1 MANLTSGSSFTA
13 AYAIWTISYTQTGR
27 TSTTATYKVTV
38 KMNLTSGGSAYGYGY
53 DVTVYARRSSVSGAS
68 LGSVQLK
75 TASERYTNPWSK
87 TFTIVAN
94 ASAGST
100 TTEAIYFT
108 SSSSTDPDHG
118 TNNSLDYSLHRA
130 LGRAGYTLPCS
141 VFNSPPA
148 WSITSANTTLAGNS
162 KAFIFAENTT
172 SLTVAWSKAC
182 GDPNGNLAGHKIQRY
197 VNGVANG
204 AEQTVGPTKLSF
216 TDTLPT
222 KVCGTTYQYKIR
234 GYDTNGSHS
243 GTINTPIGTMNTF
256 TQPTYSTSSSFSY
269 ITTGSSTAIINI
281 TSGGTNTKPG
291 LAVAHRIDSVTVEGT
306 SVPVYNNTN
315 PASDGSTP
323 LPFSLYHSGTT
334 PAGPYV
340 KYSEVKNAL
349 VNSKY
354 KGTMTVTIECHNSAM
369 TTYYSTIRMAV
380 NLQSPPTVATGLT
393 LGGALSCFGGTYYVV
408 GRSVFTASF
417 KSGTCP
423 LNGTL
428 YHTLEYS
435 WDGSTWYNGGTVHPN
450 DTITVVDRAGV
461 FRYRIKTLSS
471 ATGLTAT
478 STPTSANVHT
488 YSSPLITIAS
498 TNRTTTTFTAVVN
511 IKLNTTITSAK
522 VLNVVFNNKPSS
534 TISANTTGTFPNFT
548 ATIKIT
554 GLTETDTFDTKLKA
568 QDNSKF
574 SDYYSYP
581 SSPLIV
587 PKYAPIISISDYGVG
602 MNTIKSN
609 DGYIATIAGGLF
621 VGGPI
626 GQNCGLIGT
635 GSNFDHYVTE
645 GEYKVAGTTFVN
657 APQTGNLHG
666 KLIVKVSDGKTHDNS
681 SNWIWQELIST
692 QYAYSIWYRNKTGD
706 SGWSSWVHCWRI
718 GHTSVEAN
726 ILSSNSK
733 VKLNGV
739 DIVSI
744 THGQHGDCTRYYDGT
759 QIMRA
764 KQTVIVN
771 TTGSRWGQM
780 YNSGSIN
787 LADFIH
793 TFASVPSIT
802 FGVSPSGGYNA
813 IIMQHNSKPTTTS
826 NPGNIELT
834 RGAAFASGTQFIV
847 SYVAVG
853 RWK

>member
-27 TSTTATYKVTV
+27 TSTTATYNVTV

-68 LGSVQLK
+68 LGSIQLK

-87 TFTIVAN
+87 SFTIVAN

-100 TTEAIYFT
+100 TTETIYFT

-118 TNNSLDYSLHRA
+118 SNNSMDYSLHKA

-148 WSITSANTTLAGNS
+148 WGITSSNTTLGGQSA
-162 KAFIFAENTT
+162 AFLFNENTT

-182 GDPNGNLAGHKIQRY
+182 GDPNGNLAGHKIQRF

-204 AEQTVGPTKLSF
+204 AEQTVGPTTLSF

-222 KVCGTTYQYKIR
+222 KVCGTTYQYRIR
-234 GYDTNGSHS
+234 GYDTNGLHS
-243 GTINTPIGTMNTF
+243 ENIYTPIGTMNTF

-269 ITTGSSTAIINI
+269 MTTGTSNATINI
-281 TSGGTNTKPG
+281 TDGGTNTKTDVQ
-291 LAVAHRIDSVTVEGT
+291 VAHRIDSVTVEGT
-306 SVPVYNNTN
+306 TVTVYNGTVK
-315 PASDGSTP
+315 ASDGTTP
-323 LPFSLYHSGTT
+323 LTFSLYYSGTA
-334 PAGPYV
+334 PSGPYV
-340 KYSEVKNAL
+340 KYSEVQAAL
-349 VNSKY
+349 VDSKY
-354 KGTMTVTIECHNSAM
+354 KGTMAVTIKCNNSCM
-369 TTYYSTIRMAV
+369 TTYYATVRIPVS
-380 NLQSPPTVATGLT
+380 LQSPPTAATGLT
-393 LGGALSCFGGTYYVV
+393 LGGALSSFGGMYYVV

-417 KSGTCP
+417 TSGTCP
-423 LNGTL
+423 FNGTL

-471 ATGLTAT
+471 ATGLTST

-488 YSSPLITIAS
+488 YSSPLITVAS

-522 VLNVVFNNKPSS
+522 VFNVVFNNKPSS
-534 TISANTTGTFPNFT
+534 TISATATGTFPNFT
-548 ATIKIT
+548 ATINIT
-554 GLTETDTFDTKLKA
+554 GLTETDTFDTMLKA

-587 PKYAPIISISDYGVG
+587 PKYAPIVSISDYGVG
-602 MNTIKSN
+602 INTVKTN
-609 DGYIATIAGGLF
+609 DGYIATVSGSMF

-626 GQNCGLIGT
+626 GQNAGLLST
-635 GSNFDHYVTE
+635 GSNFNNYLTE
-645 GEYKVAGTTFVN
+645 GEYRVGGNTYVN
-657 APQTGNLHG
+657 APHTSPLYG
-666 KLIVKVSDGKTHDNS
+666 KLIVKVSSGTIHDNS
-681 SNWIWQELIST
+681 SNGIWQELIITENS
-692 QYAYSIWYRNKTGD
+692 YSRWFRSKTNNGD
-706 SGWSSWVHCWRI
+706 WTPWTHSSQI
-718 GHTSVEAN
+718 GHSSYEAD
-726 ILSSNSK
+726 ILSKSK
-733 VKLNGV
+733 LKLNGV
-739 DIVSI
+739 DVVSI
-744 THGQHGDCTRYYDGT
+744 KYGQYGECTRYYDGT

-764 KQTVIVN
+764 KQTVTVN
-771 TTGSRWGQM
+771 TTGSSWGGL
-780 YNSGSIN
+780 YNSGSIS
-787 LADFIH
+787 LADFIQ
-793 TFASVPSIT
+793 TFTSVPAIT
-802 FGVSPSGGYNA
+802 FGVSPAGGYNA
-813 IIMQHNSKPTTTS
+813 IIMQHNTKVPTTS
-826 NPGNIELT
+826 NPGNVELT
-834 RGAAFASGTQFIV
+834 RGTAFASGTQFII
-847 SYVAVG
+847 SYVAIG

>member
-1 MANLTSGSSFTA
+1 MANLKSGSSFTA

-53 DVTVYARRSSVSGAS
+53 DVTVYGRRSSISGAS

-87 TFTIVAN
+87 SFTIVAN

-118 TNNSLDYSLHRA
+118 TNNSMDYSLHRA

-204 AEQTVGPTKLSF
+204 AEQTVGKTALSF

-234 GYDTNGSHS
+234 GYDTNGLHS

-269 ITTGSSTAIINI
+269 MTTGTSNATINI
-281 TSGGTNTKPG
+281 TGGGTNTKPD
-291 LAVAHRIDSVTVEGT
+291 LEVAHRIDSVTVEGAT
-306 SVPVYNNTN
+306 VKVYNGIVK
-315 PASDGSTP
+315 ASDGTTP
-323 LPFSLYHSGTT
+323 LTFSLYHSGTA
-334 PAGPYV
+334 PSGPYV

-349 VNSKY
+349 ANSKY
-354 KGTMTVTIECHNSAM
+354 KGVMAVTIKCNNSVM
-369 TTYYSTIRMAV
+369 TTYYATVRIPV

-417 KSGTCP
+417 TSGTCP
-423 LNGTL
+423 FNGTL

-488 YSSPLITIAS
+488 YKPPLITIAS

-511 IKLNTTITSAK
+511 IKMNTTITSAK

-534 TISANTTGTFPNFT
+534 TISANTTGKFPNFT
-548 ATIKIT
+548 ATINIK

-602 MNTIKSN
+602 INTIKSN
-609 DGYIATIAGGLF
+609 DGYIAT
-621 VGGPI
+621 VGGNMYVRGSF
-626 GQNCGLIGT
+626 GQLAGSVDTDGDFNNYLI
-635 GSNFDHYVTE
+635 E
-645 GEYKVAGTTFVN
+645 GEYRVGGTGFLN
-657 APQTGNLHG
+657 APKTGALYG
-666 KLIVKVSDGKTHDNS
+666 KLIVKVSNGKIHDNS
-681 SNWIWQELIST
+681 SNWIWQELLVT
-692 QYAYSIWYRNKTGD
+692 QDPYSRWFRSKTNDGD
-706 SGWSSWVHCWRI
+706 WAPWVHSSRI
-718 GHTSVEAN
+718 GHGSVDAN
-726 ILSSNSK
+726 ILSRSMK
-733 VKLNGV
+733 VKLNDV
-739 DIVSI
+739 EIVSI
-744 THGQHGDCTRYYDGT
+744 KYGKYGECTRYYDGT

-764 KQTVIVN
+764 KQSLSTTVS
-771 TTGSRWGQM
+771 TKWGGL
-780 YNSGSIN
+780 YRSGPKFF
-787 LADFIH
+787 ADFIQAFSDVP
-793 TFASVPSIT
+793 TVTYSVYPT
-802 FGVSPSGGYNA
+802 G
-813 IIMQHNSKPTTTS
+813 NSMAFIAKNPTIGLTTS
-826 NPGNIELT
+826 NPGSVEIVTGASLT
-834 RGAAFASGTQFIV
+834 SDKEFTIAYI
-847 SYVAVG
+847 AVG
-853 RWK
+853 RWR

>member
-1 MANLTSGSSFTA
+1 MANLKSGSSFTA

-53 DVTVYARRSSVSGAS
+53 DVTVYGRRSSISGAS

-87 TFTIVAN
+87 SFTIVAN

-118 TNNSLDYSLHRA
+118 TNNSMDYSLHRA

-172 SLTVAWSKAC
+172 SLTVTWSKAC

-197 VNGVANG
+197 INGVANG
-204 AEQTVGPTKLSF
+204 AEQTVGKTALSF
-216 TDTLPT
+216 TDTLPI

-234 GYDTNGSHS
+234 GYDTNGLHS
-243 GTINTPIGTMNTF
+243 ATINTPIGTMNTF

-269 ITTGSSTAIINI
+269 MTTGTSNATINI
-281 TSGGTNTKPG
+281 TGGGTNTKPD

-306 SVPVYNNTN
+306 SVPVYNKTN
-315 PASDGSTP
+315 PASDGTTP
-323 LPFSLYHSGTT
+323 LTFSLYHSGTA
-334 PAGPYV
+334 PAGQYV

-354 KGTMTVTIECHNSAM
+354 KGTMAVTIECHNSAM
-369 TTYYSTIRMAV
+369 TTYYATVRIPV

-408 GRSVFTASF
+408 GRSVFTANF
-417 KSGTCP
+417 TSGTCP
-423 LNGTL
+423 FNGTL

-435 WDGSTWYNGGTVHPN
+435 WNGTTWYNGGTIHPN

-488 YSSPLITIAS
+488 YKTPLITIAS

-511 IKLNTTITSAK
+511 IKMNTTITSAK
-522 VLNVVFNNKPSS
+522 VFNVVFNNKPTS
-534 TISANTTGTFPNFT
+534 TISANATGTFPNFT
-548 ATIKIT
+548 ATINIT
-554 GLTETDTFDTKLKA
+554 GLTENDTFDTKLKA

-587 PKYAPIISISDYGVG
+587 PKYSPIISISDYGVG
-602 MNTIKSN
+602 INTIKSN
-609 DGYIATIAGGLF
+609 DGYIAT
-621 VGGPI
+621 VGGNMYVGGSF
-626 GQNCGLIGT
+626 GQVAGMIDTDDDFNNYLI
-635 GSNFDHYVTE
+635 E
-645 GEYKVAGTTFVN
+645 GEYRVKGTAFVN
-657 APQTGNLHG
+657 APYDGPIYG
-666 KLIVKVSDGKTHDNS
+666 KLIVKVSDGKIHNNTDNC
-681 SNWIWQELIST
+681 IWQELILIRDP
-692 QYAYSIWYRNKTGD
+692 YSRWYRSKTNTD
-706 SGWSSWVHCWRI
+706 DWTAWAHSSQI
-718 GHTSVEAN
+718 GHSSYGAN
-726 ILSSNSK
+726 ILSKNSK

-739 DIVSI
+739 EIVSI
-744 THGQHGDCTRYYDGT
+744 TYGQYGECTRYYDGT

-771 TTGSRWGQM
+771 TKGNSWGGM

-787 LADFIH
+787 LADFIF
-793 TFASVPSIT
+793 TFISVPSIT

-826 NPGNIELT
+826 NPGSIELT
-834 RGAAFASGTQFIV
+834 RGAAFASGTKFTV

>member
-53 DVTVYARRSSVSGAS
+53 DVTVYGRRSSISGAS

-87 TFTIVAN
+87 SFTIVAN

-100 TTEAIYFT
+100 KTETIYFT

-118 TNNSLDYSLHRA
+118 TNNSMDYSLHRA

-148 WSITSANTTLAGNS
+148 WSITSANTTLAGES
-162 KAFIFAENTT
+162 KAFIFSENTT

-204 AEQTVGPTKLSF
+204 AEQTVGPTTLSF

-269 ITTGSSTAIINI
+269 MTTGTSNATINI
-281 TSGGTNTKPG
+281 TGGGTNTKPD
-291 LAVAHRIDSVTVEGT
+291 LSVAHRIDSVTVEGT
-306 SVPVYNNTN
+306 SITVYNGTIK
-315 PASDGSTP
+315 ASDGTTP
-323 LPFSLYHSGTT
+323 LTFSLYYSGTA
-334 PAGPYV
+334 PDGPYV
-340 KYSEVKNAL
+340 KYSDVKNAL

-354 KGTMTVTIECHNSAM
+354 KGTMAVTIKCNNAVM
-369 TTYYSTIRMAV
+369 TTYYATVRIPV

-408 GRSVFTASF
+408 GRSVFTANF
-417 KSGTCP
+417 TSGTCP
-423 LNGTL
+423 LGGTL

-478 STPTSANVHT
+478 STPTSANIHT
-488 YSSPLITIAS
+488 YKSPLITIAS

-522 VLNVVFNNKPSS
+522 VFNVVFNNKPSS
-534 TISANTTGTFPNFT
+534 TISASATGTFPNFT
-548 ATIKIT
+548 ATINIT
-554 GLTETDTFDTKLKA
+554 GLTENDTFDTKLKA

-602 MNTIKSN
+602 INTIKSN
-609 DGYIATIAGGLF
+609 DGYIATIRGSMFVEGPFGQVAGSL
-621 VGGPI
+621 
-626 GQNCGLIGT
+626 T
-635 GSNFDHYVTE
+635 TDSNFDNYLTE
-645 GEYKVAGTTFVN
+645 GEYTVGGTAFVN
-657 APQTGNLHG
+657 APKTGALYG
-666 KLIVKVSDGKTHDNS
+666 KLIVKVSNGKIHNNS
-681 SNWIWQELIST
+681 SNWIWQELLIT
-692 QYAYSIWYRNKTGD
+692 QDPYSRWFRSKTNNGD
-706 SGWSSWVHCWRI
+706 WAPWVHSSRI
-718 GHTSVEAN
+718 GHGSVEAN
-726 ILSSNSK
+726 ILSSAMN

-739 DIVSI
+739 EIVSI
-744 THGQHGDCTRYYDGT
+744 KYGKYGECTRYYDGT

-764 KQTVIVN
+764 KQSLSTTVA
-771 TTGSRWGQM
+771 TQWGGL
-780 YNSGSIN
+780 YRSGAKFF
-787 LADFIH
+787 ADFIQAFSDVP
-793 TFASVPSIT
+793 TVTYSVYPT
-802 FGVSPSGGYNA
+802 GGSMAFIVKNA
-813 IIMQHNSKPTTTS
+813 TIGLTTS
-826 NPGNIELT
+826 NPGSVEIVVGASLT
-834 RGAAFASGTQFIV
+834 SAKEFTIGYI
-847 SYVAVG
+847 AVG